1 MEMEGRLVEEK
12 LLVSALECPVCLSLP
27 HSLPVYTCRVGH
39 HVCGCCWR
47 SLSGK
52 CPVCLTDYSRPP
64 TRSFLAE
71 SLLELV
77 ERPCRGE
84 DLGCKVRCL
93 GSTNLKEHE
102 AQCNYIEEQEQ
113 CKKCKCFLNSDHCQ
127 RCETRRR
134 VAPLRAAWVHP
145 YFLGFSLGLFLLLVQ
160 HYWMGTVHWSHW
172 LGLLV
177 RPLQKPDC
185 PTVALYW
192 QWPDTFL
199 PGSME
204 AAVWRPTED
213 NSGTFTLQWDRTT
226 QAYRHA
232 NQTRYGV
239 TRAASPVK
247 AALTWKLVL
256 PQELKVCG
264 VQLFTSNNNDSNK
277 NGLQMI
283 NSNIVEL
290 DHLDGILLRDWW
302 REELWKTEELLVVAI
317 LTDQCHLDN
326 LLWRVTTAIA
336 GNCSKP
342 VKQRLHWSSVLYG
355 FF

>member
-1 MEMEGRLVEEK
+1 MGAALLFRLFSWPFPPPCPALLDGDSPLEPLAGFAGPPVAKAGLPNSCSLLAVARHFPPWKHGGSCVETNGG
-12 LLVSALECPVCLSLP
+12 A
-27 HSLPVYTCRVGH
+27 VGQQRNFH
-39 HVCGCCWR
+39 IAMGSHD
-47 SLSGK
+47 SG
-52 CPVCLTDYSRPP
+52 LP
-64 TRSFLAE
+64 TRQS
-71 SLLELV
+71 
-77 ERPCRGE
+77 
-84 DLGCKVRCL
+84 DKVPFF
-93 GSTNLKEHE
+93 
-102 AQCNYIEEQEQ
+102 A
-113 CKKCKCFLNSDHCQ
+113 KKLS
-127 RCETRRR
+127 RR
-134 VAPLRAAWVHP
+134 
-145 YFLGFSLGLFLLLVQ
+145 Q
-160 HYWMGTVHWSHW
+160 
-172 LGLLV
+172 
-177 RPLQKPDC
+177 
-185 PTVALYW
+185 W
-192 QWPDTFL
+192 QVL
-199 PGSME
+199 P
-204 AAVWRPTED
+204 
-213 NSGTFTLQWDRTT
+213 
-226 QAYRHA
+226 
-232 NQTRYGV
+232 RYGV

-342 VKQRLHWSSVLYG
+342 VKQRQHWSSVLYG